1 MSNMTLESILNRVSI
16 AISSPLVNRII
27 MFTAIIWFGA
37 SILSQALYMGFNG
50 RPYDSMMM
58 IELLGPFY
66 LLIIV
71 IELMIWAL
79 IGLVLVNKLLTGKIV
94 EDSSP
99 TTS

>member
-66 LLIIV
+66 LLVIV

>member
-1 MSNMTLESILNRVSI
+1 MSNMTLESILNRVSM
-16 AISSPLVNRII
+16 AISSPLASRII

-58 IELLGPFY
+58 IEFLGPFY
-66 LLIIV
+66 LLVIV

-79 IGLVLVNKLLTGKIV
+79 IGLVLVNKLLTGKMV
-94 EDSSP
+94 EDNSP

>member
-66 LLIIV
+66 LLVIV
-71 IELMIWAL
+71 IELMIWSL
-79 IGLVLVNKLLTGKIV
+79 IGLVLFNKLLTGKIV

>member
-16 AISSPLVNRII
+16 AISSPLINRII

-66 LLIIV
+66 LLVIV

>member
-1 MSNMTLESILNRVSI
+1 M
-16 AISSPLVNRII
+16 AISSPLANRFI
-27 MFTAIIWFGA
+27 MFTALIWFGA

-58 IELLGPFY
+58 IEFLGPFY
-66 LLIIV
+66 LLVIV

-79 IGLVLVNKLLTGKIV
+79 IGLVLVNKLLTGKMV
-94 EDSSP
+94 EDNSP

>member
-66 LLIIV
+66 LLVIV
-71 IELMIWAL
+71 IELMIWSL

>member
-16 AISSPLVNRII
+16 AISSPLINRII

-50 RPYDSMMM
+50 RLYDSMMM

-66 LLIIV
+66 LLVIV

-94 EDSSP
+94 KDSSP

>member
-16 AISSPLVNRII
+16 AISSPLINRII

-66 LLIIV
+66 LLVIV
-71 IELMIWAL
+71 IELMIWSL

>member
-66 LLIIV
+66 LLVIV
-71 IELMIWAL
+71 IELMIWTL

>member
-1 MSNMTLESILNRVSI
+1 MSNMTLESILNRVSM
-16 AISSPLVNRII
+16 AISSPLANRII
-27 MFTAIIWFGA
+27 MFTALIWFGA

-50 RPYDSMMM
+50 QPYDSMRM
-58 IELLGPFY
+58 IGFLGPFY
-66 LLIIV
+66 LLVIV
-71 IELMIWAL
+71 VELIIWAL

>member
-1 MSNMTLESILNRVSI
+1 MSNMTLESILNRVSK
-16 AISSPLVNRII
+16 AISSPLANRII

-58 IELLGPFY
+58 IEFLGPFY
-66 LLIIV
+66 LLVIV

-79 IGLVLVNKLLTGKIV
+79 IGLVLVNKLLTGEIV
-94 EDSSP
+94 EDNNP

>member
-66 LLIIV
+66 LLVIV

-94 EDSSP
+94 EDGSL
-99 TTS
+99 TTL

>member
-1 MSNMTLESILNRVSI
+1 MSNMTLESILNRVSM
-16 AISSPLVNRII
+16 AISSPLANRII
-27 MFTAIIWFGA
+27 MFTALIWFGA

-58 IELLGPFY
+58 IEFLGPFY
-66 LLIIV
+66 LLVIV
-71 IELMIWAL
+71 IELMVWAL